1 MKGNVEIAMGSGFI
15 LRSEQADYNSNTGEV
30 AARGNVR
37 ITRQGSPLI
46 KPADEVK
53 VNVRTGHAKARV
65 GYLRKRRDN
74 APPNS
79 DRPRE

>member
-37 ITRQGSPLI
+37 ITRQGSPII
-46 KPADEVK
+46 KPADEVE
-53 VNVRTGHAKARV
+53 VNVRAGHAKARV
-65 GYLRKRRDN
+65 GILPQ
-74 APPNS
+74 AP
-79 DRPRE
+79 R